1 MMASS
6 SQTTNRRQVAL
17 LALTLG
23 VVMLGFGIVI
33 PVYPFYIQSMGASGN
48 ELGLLIAISPA
59 LQLFFSPIWGV
70 ASDRVGR
77 KPVLMVGILGYGIS
91 MFLFGLATELWMLY
105 VFRALGALL
114 SAATLPT
121 TYAYISDS
129 TADKDRSGAMG
140 ILGAAT
146 GLGMMLGPAV
156 GGWLGTVSLAMPF
169 FITAAFCLL
178 TLVVIALFLPE
189 SLTYETRA
197 ALPEAERH
205 LVRPRELWQA
215 LFGPI
220 GALLVLTSLIM
231 FALSNFQGIFGLYA
245 LEEFGFGTQEV
256 GWIMTAVAV
265 VAALGQG
272 LLTGPLTKRFGDVPV
287 MRVCFLLSAVSFGL
301 ILLAHTFWTF
311 LLTISFFVLPNAL
324 LRVTVVSLT
333 SQRTEMGQGATMGL
347 SNSFT
352 SLGRIVGPVLAGYS
366 YDVDVTYPFW
376 IGAVAMLAGFVM
388 SLLWVRSEQQVA
400 QAPMSEVRR

>member
-1 MMASS
+1 MMPPSP
-6 SQTTNRRQVAL
+6 TTNRRQVAL

-33 PVYPFYIQSMGASGN
+33 PVYPFYIQSMGASGK

-59 LQLFFSPIWGV
+59 LQLVFSPIWGA

-129 TADKDRSGAMG
+129 TTEEDRSGAMG
-140 ILGAAT
+140 ALGAAT

-156 GGWLGTVSLAMPF
+156 GGWLGTVSLATPF

-178 TLVVIALFLPE
+178 TLGVIALFLPE
-189 SLTYETRA
+189 SLTPEARA
-197 ALPEAERH
+197 AQPEAERRIM
-205 LVRPRELWQA
+205 RPRELWHA
-215 LFGPI
+215 LWGPI
-220 GALLVLTSLIM
+220 GALLVLTSLVM
-231 FALSNFQGIFGLYA
+231 FALGSFQGIFGLYA
-245 LEEFGFGTQEV
+245 LEAFGFGTQEV

-272 LLTGPLTKRFGDVPV
+272 LLTGPLTKRFGDVSV
-287 MRVCFLLSAVSFGL
+287 MRACFLLSAVSFGL
-301 ILLAHTFWTF
+301 ILLAQSFWT
-311 LLTISFFVLPNAL
+311 LLLAIAFFILPNAL

-333 SQRTEMGQGATMGL
+333 SQRAEMGQGAAMGL
-347 SNSFT
+347 SNSFS
-352 SLGRIVGPVLAGYS
+352 SLGRIVGPIWAGFS
-366 YDVDVTYPFW
+366 YDVAAGYPFW
-376 IGAVAMLAGFVM
+376 SGAAAMLVGFVV
-388 SLLWVRSEQQVA
+388 SLVWVRSEQQQGMMA
-400 QAPMSEVRR
+400 AT